1 MNVNLPGNLQM
12 VLGLYAYLLPL
23 LLYVVWS
30 TLALW
35 DLGQRESLSGGA
47 VWLWAFAVFL
57 LPFVGALA
65 YLFIGGAAVAPR
77 TRLVAVGGGAAL
89 YALVLVIGAGV
100 GGIS

>member
-1 MNVNLPGNLQM
+1 MNVTMPGYLQM
-12 VLGLYAYLLPL
+12 LLGLYGYLLPV

-35 DLGQRESLSGGA
+35 DLGRRENMSTVS
-47 VWLWAFAVFL
+47 VWLWTFAIFL

-65 YLFIGGAAVAPR
+65 YLLIGGAQLGSR
-77 TRLVAVGGGAAL
+77 TRLVTVGGGAAI
-89 YALVLVIGAGV
+89 YALVLVVGSSL